1 MLVAVFLFG
10 AEMNVLSKECSSE
23 KSLAIRPN
31 NINAHNNIALAYYSQ
46 GKYKLALA
54 HFDRVISL
62 GGQVNQQLVEFLES
76 YR

>member
-1 MLVAVFLFG
+1 MLL
-10 AEMNVLSKECSSE
+10 KECSSE
-23 KSLAIRPN
+23 KRLNAIIEIKRSLDIRPSN
-31 NINAHNNIALAYYSQ
+31 LSAHNNIAFAYYSQ

-62 GGQVNQQLVEFLES
+62 GGQVNQKLMEFLES